1 MNVAMVPQVVLPPEG
16 LAADVAGVGPLVR
29 VGPLVYQQVVGLGE
43 LSVTELAN
51 KLLLGY
57 KEKLE
62 NTQFKRSG
70 FVDRVKQEG
79 ALPRLKD
86 NSKAITQLGE
96 YKASNNW
103 APHRALHGQNDY
115 IDILGKLKAYE

>member
-1 MNVAMVPQVVLPPEG
+1 MLSSLVSSLAKSHTIRPFAGSLAETTQV
-16 LAADVAGVGPLVR
+16 R
-29 VGPLVYQQVVGLGE
+29 YRW
-43 LSVTELAN
+43 
-51 KLLLGY
+51 Y

-62 NTQFKRSG
+62 NRQFKRSG

-115 IDILGKLKAYE
+115 IDILGKLKAYEMILL